1 MCYVG
6 NIGDSRAILSADGG
20 EKILRLSKDHKPEDE
35 DEKNRIERNG
45 GKIYQNSSYIPD
57 GQGGMQLIVGPFRA
71 FPGRLS
77 VSRTIG
83 DIEAKLP
90 HLGGNPNVVVAT
102 SDIKSFKIRN
112 NHDFIMI
119 GCDGIFEKLDNIDVN
134 EAVWE
139 ASKPQAEFDD
149 RTIHEKLGASVDA
162 ILQMSAFKKSF
173 DNITAVIVAFE
184 NYENV
189 STTMSGRTARH
200 AIEEDIIEDGP
211 EAANETIKETIVVQA
226 DTNQPA
232 MQVID
237 KNHSPGSQA
246 TSLNQNSGRAG
257 KIVKSFNVTS
267 QTFGEKKSHH

>member
-1 MCYVG
+1 
-6 NIGDSRAILSADGG
+6 
-20 EKILRLSKDHKPEDE
+20 
-35 DEKNRIERNG
+35 
-45 GKIYQNSSYIPD
+45 
-57 GQGGMQLIVGPFRA
+57 
-71 FPGRLS
+71 
-77 VSRTIG
+77 
-83 DIEAKLP
+83 
-90 HLGGNPNVVVAT
+90 
-102 SDIKSFKIRN
+102 
-112 NHDFIMI
+112 MI

-226 DTNQPA
+226 DANQPA

-237 KNHSPGSQA
+237 KNQSPGSQA

-257 KIVKSFNVTS
+257 KIVKSFNVAS